1 MPSGQMG
8 MSQMGH
14 ICHNIGG
21 RRKRE
26 VSPTPVGATLWEHI
40 EEEKVALKP
49 PKHDISSDQ

>member
-14 ICHNIGG
+14 ICHNIGV
-21 RRKRE
+21 RRKIE

-40 EEEKVALKP
+40 EEGGLKAT
-49 PKHDISSDQ
+49 QV